1 MTVTLGQ
8 RELLGALGGAAV
20 GWPLAARA
28 QQPAKAPRIGMLYPG
43 PHDAARVAICATL
56 LSRLGEPNCE

>member
-1 MTVTLGQ
+1 VAINLRR
-8 RELLGALGGAAV
+8 REFILTFGGAAAT
-20 GWPLAARA
+20 WPLVARA